1 MLIGRPRQFEV
12 TLTDTERRALA
23 AAAHSRTLPYG
34 HVRRAQIIL
43 RSAAGESNTE
53 LAHAFGLAVQTVG
66 HWRRRFHRH
75 GLAGLSDA
83 PRSGHPRTYDDER
96 VAVLLQTVLASRPK
110 VGTHWSI
117 RTVAAETRISK
128 STVQRYFALFGVQPH
143 RTRSF
148 SVSTDPLFVDKVRDV
163 VGLYLNPPDK
173 ALVLCVDEKSRIQAL
188 ERTQPAVPTGLGH
201 VEGVTPGYIRHGT
214 TTLFA
219 ALDVASGA
227 VLAQCQRRHRHQEFL
242 RFLERIDASVPP
254 DLDVHLVI
262 DNYATHKRRR
272 ARVAGGA
279 APLPRPLHA
288 DLRIVAQPGGALDRA
303 RHEARDPPR
312 LGAHDAGAGARH
324 RGVCRRLQRRRPTVR
339 LDGHERVYRR
349 EAGTTSHSGQWVA
362 HRCCSGERAS
372 TVWPLAGIEAH
383 GRRLTRRARWRQ
395 IGVRRDAR
403 LSVGGEVT

>member
-1 MLIGRPRQFEV
+1 MLTGRPRQFEL
-12 TLTDTERRALA
+12 TLTETERRALT
-23 AAAHSRTLPYG
+23 AAAHSRTLPYS

-53 LAHAFGLAVQTVG
+53 IARAFGLAVQTVG
-66 HWRRRFHRH
+66 HWRRRFHQH

-96 VAVLLQTVLASRPK
+96 VAALLKTVLASRPK
-110 VGTHWSI
+110 AGTHWSI
-117 RTVAAETRISK
+117 RTVAAETGISK

-148 SVSTDPLFVDKVRDV
+148 SLSPDPLFVDKVRDV

-173 ALVLCVDEKSRIQAL
+173 ALVLCVDEKSQIQAL
-188 ERTQPAVPTGLGH
+188 ERTQPAVPLGLGH

-262 DNYATHKRRR
+262 DNYATHKHAAVRAWLAARPRYQTHFTPTYASWLNQVERWFGLVTQRAIRR
-272 ARVAGGA
+272 ASVRTTQELVRRIEAFVAA
-279 APLPRPLHA
+279 YNATARPLA
-288 DLRIVAQPGGALDRA
+288 WTATPESILAKLERLLKAISGS
-303 RHEARDPPR
+303 RH
-312 LGAHDAGAGARH
+312 
-324 RGVCRRLQRRRPTVR
+324 
-339 LDGHERVYRR
+339 
-349 EAGTTSHSGQWVA
+349 
-362 HRCCSGERAS
+362 
-372 TVWPLAGIEAH
+372 
-383 GRRLTRRARWRQ
+383 
-395 IGVRRDAR
+395 
-403 LSVGGEVT
+403 